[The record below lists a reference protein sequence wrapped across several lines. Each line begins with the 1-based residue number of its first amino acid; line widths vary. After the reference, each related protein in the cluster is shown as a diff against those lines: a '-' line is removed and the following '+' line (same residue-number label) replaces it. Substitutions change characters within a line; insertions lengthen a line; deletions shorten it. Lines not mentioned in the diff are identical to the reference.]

1 MIDRLRIVN
10 FKSHKDTILDFKNLT
25 VICGQNGV
33 GKSSTIQSLLLLRQT
48 YNANKLD
55 KILSLNG
62 DLCNLGTAKDAI
74 YQFNDEVFKDDICFE
89 ISDSTEEYSW
99 VFNTARELDFLDLKS
114 DLDDAEG
121 FKENSLF
128 KTNFQYISAS
138 RIAEYKS
145 NDFEVLTNKQLSLFE
160 GKGELTAHF
169 LYKYGKSIAVDESL
183 LHSNESDSYLLS
195 QTTAWEKEIS
205 KGVNIVPVKTGD
217 NYDIKYSFDV
227 PSFGPT
233 QEFSS
238 KNVGFGLSYTLPI
251 IVAILSAQP
260 GALIIIENP
269 EAHLHP
275 NGIAKLTELICLAAQ
290 AGIQIII
297 ETHSD
302 HIVNGIL
309 VQSKKFEETQKGID
323 KDNVSIYQFDRDE
336 KEHCT
341 VSIKVEVEEGGR
353 ISFAPE
359 GFFDQDTIDTDF
371 LLGL

>member
-1 MIDRLRIVN
+1 MINNLRILN
-10 FKSHKDTILDFKNLT
+10 FKSHKDTSLDFKNLT
-25 VICGQNGV
+25 VLCGQNGV
-33 GKSSTIQSLLLLRQT
+33 GKSSAIQSLLLLRQT
-48 YNANKLD
+48 FNANKLD

-62 DLCNLGTAKDAI
+62 DLCNLGKAKDAI
-74 YQFNDEVFKDDICFE
+74 YQFNDEEHKDEICFI
-89 ISDSTEEYSW
+89 ISDVKNEYSW
-99 VFNTARELDFLDLKS
+99 FFDTSRELDFLDLKS
-114 DLDDAEG
+114 DLNNAQG
-121 FKENSLF
+121 FEEQSLF

-138 RIAEYKS
+138 RIAKYKS

-169 LYKYGKSIAVDESL
+169 LYKYGKSIIVNESL
-183 LHSNESDSYLLS
+183 LHCNESDYYLLS
-195 QTTAWEKEIS
+195 QTTAWEREIS
-205 KGVNIVPVKTGD
+205 QGVNIIPIKIGE

-227 PSFGPT
+227 PNFGPT

-238 KNVGFGLSYTLPI
+238 KNVGFGLSYALSI

-341 VSIKVEVEEGGR
+341 KATKVEVEEGGR
-353 ISFAPE
+353 IRYAPE
-359 GFFDQDTIDTDF
+359 GFFDQFTLDRKYLIGF
-371 LLGL
+371 